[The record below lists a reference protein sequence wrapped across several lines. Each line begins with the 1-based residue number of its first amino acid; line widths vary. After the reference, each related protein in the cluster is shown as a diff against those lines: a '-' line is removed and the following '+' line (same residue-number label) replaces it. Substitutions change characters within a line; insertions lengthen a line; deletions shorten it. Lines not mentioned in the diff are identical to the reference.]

1 MRLPAWQVRC
11 TAVASSHVLTLCL
24 AAVLMSGCA
33 APPEIPRWFDGF
45 QRFPIRTASVNG
57 HRIAYLDEGQGPP
70 LILLHGYGGSMW
82 QWEYQQL
89 PLSRQFRVITPDL
102 IGSGLSDKP
111 PLDYR
116 PEELIESIRGLMDAL
131 GLPTATLIGNSM
143 GGGVAIGMALTHPD
157 RVSRLVLIDSLP
169 DHVRERLVSPLMQ
182 RALNTSVPAWLAR
195 FGALF
200 VGNRTME
207 AVLKEIIYD
216 HTLVTPAVLDRSNR
230 NRNGGYDYAPH
241 VAPGQP
247 APLGA
252 ALCAQAQGDPAS
264 HPDPLGRTGSPFPPA
279 GRPRP
284 PDHDSAGPAHHDPR
298 SRPYPAVGTT
308 AGGKPA
314 HYGIPATLTAQRTGH
329 TVTEHTETTVLFDGD
344 ILWHCPVPA

>member
-1 MRLPAWQVRC
+1 
-11 TAVASSHVLTLCL
+11 
-24 AAVLMSGCA
+24 MSGCA

-230 NRNGGYDYAPH
+230 NRQREDMITPLMSLRDSLPLWEQHFAPK
-241 VAPGQP
+241 
-247 APLGA
+247 LKEIR
-252 ALCAQAQGDPAS
+252 
-264 HPDPLGRTGSPFPPA
+264 HPTLILWGEQDRLFPPQV
-279 GRPRP
+279 GR
-284 PDHDSAGPAHHDPR
+284 DLQ
-298 SRPYPAVGTT
+298 TT
-308 AGGKPA
+308 
-314 HYGIPATLTAQRTGH
+314 IPQARLIMIPEA
-329 TVTEHTETTVLFDGD
+329 
-344 ILWHCPVPA
+344 

>member
-1 MRLPAWQVRC
+1 MRLSTWTVGL
-11 TAVASSHVLTLCL
+11 TAVASSHVLTFCL
-24 AAVLMSGCA
+24 AAALMSGCA

-45 QRFPIRTASVNG
+45 QRFPIHTASVSG

-89 PLSRQFRVITPDL
+89 PLSQHFRVITPDL

-111 PLDYR
+111 DLDHR
-116 PEELIESIRGLMDAL
+116 PEDLIESIRGLMDAL
-131 GLPTATLIGNSM
+131 NLPTATLIGNSM

-169 DHVRERLVSPLMQ
+169 DHVRERLVSPLMH

-216 HTLVTPAVLDRSNR
+216 HTLVTTAVLDRSNR
-230 NRNGGYDYAPH
+230 NRQREDMITPLMSLRDSLPLWEQHFAPR
-241 VAPGQP
+241 
-247 APLGA
+247 LKEIR
-252 ALCAQAQGDPAS
+252 
-264 HPDPLGRTGSPFPPA
+264 HPTLILWGEQDRLFPPQVGRDLQTTIPQARLIMIPEA
-279 GRPRP
+279 G
-284 PDHDSAGPAHHDPR
+284 H
-298 SRPYPAVGTT
+298 
-308 AGGKPA
+308 
-314 HYGIPATLTAQRTGH
+314 IPQWEQPQVVNRH
-329 TVTEHTETTVLFDGD
+329 ITEFLQ
-344 ILWHCPVPA
+344 P